1 MPKLPVMSGAELVRL
16 LDEADFVVVRQ
27 KGSHLRMRRE
37 RDGKVVTVPMHPSR
51 DIDRSLLHKIITVD
65 IGWTR
70 EEFMTLYD
78 QQR

>member
-1 MPKLPVMSGAELVRL
+1 MPKLPLMSGTELVRL
-16 LDEADFVVVRQ
+16 LDKANFVVVRQ
-27 KGSHLRMRRE
+27 KGPHLRMRRE

-70 EEFMTLYD
+70 EYFMTLYD

>member
-1 MPKLPVMSGAELVRL
+1 
-16 LDEADFVVVRQ
+16 
-27 KGSHLRMRRE
+27 MRRE

-70 EEFMTLYD
+70 EYFMTLYD

>member
-1 MPKLPVMSGAELVRL
+1 MSGEELVRL
-16 LDEADFVVVRQ
+16 LDKADFVVVRQ

-51 DIDRSLLHKIITVD
+51 DIDRGLLHKIITVD

-70 EEFMTLYD
+70 EYFMTLYD

>member
-16 LDEADFVVVRQ
+16 LDEAGFVVVRQ
-27 KGSHLRMRRE
+27 KGSHLRMRRD

-70 EEFMTLYD
+70 EYFMTLYD

>member
-1 MPKLPVMSGAELVRL
+1 MPKLPLISGTELVRL
-16 LDEADFVVVRQ
+16 LDKADFVVVRQ

-70 EEFMTLYD
+70 EYFMTLYD

>member
-1 MPKLPVMSGAELVRL
+1 MPKLPIINGPELVRI
-16 LDEADFVVVRQ
+16 LDKAGFVVVRQ

-37 RDGKVVTVPMHPSR
+37 SDGKVATVPMHPSQ

-70 EEFMTLYD
+70 EYFIKLYE
-78 QQR
+78 QRG

>member
-16 LDEADFVVVRQ
+16 LDEAGFVVVRQ
-27 KGSHLRMRRE
+27 KGSHLRMRRD

-70 EEFMTLYD
+70 EYFMTLYN

>member
-1 MPKLPVMSGAELVRL
+1 MPKLPVMSGTELVRL
-16 LDEADFVVVRQ
+16 LDKADFVVVRQ

-70 EEFMTLYD
+70 EYFMTLYE
-78 QQR
+78 QQH

>member
-1 MPKLPVMSGAELVRL
+1 MPKLPLMSGTELVRL
-16 LDEADFVVVRQ
+16 LDKADFVVVRQ
-27 KGSHLRMRRE
+27 KGAHLRMRRE

-70 EEFMTLYD
+70 EYFMTLYD

>member
-1 MPKLPVMSGAELVRL
+1 MPKLPIINGPELVKI
-16 LDEADFVVVRQ
+16 LDKAGFVVVRQ

-37 RDGKVVTVPMHPSR
+37 RDGKVVTVPMHPSQ

-70 EEFMTLYD
+70 EYFMTLYE
-78 QQR
+78 QQG

>member
-1 MPKLPVMSGAELVRL
+1 MPKLPLMSGTELVRL
-16 LDEADFVVVRQ
+16 LDKADFVVVRQ

-37 RDGKVVTVPMHPSR
+37 RDGKVVTVPMHPSH

-70 EEFMTLYD
+70 EYFMTLYD

>member
-1 MPKLPVMSGAELVRL
+1 MPKLPLMSGTELVRL
-16 LDEADFVVVRQ
+16 LDKADFVVVRQ

-65 IGWTR
+65 MGGR
-70 EEFMTLYD
+70 ENIS
-78 QQR
+78 

>member
-1 MPKLPVMSGAELVRL
+1 MPKLPLMSGTELVRL
-16 LDEADFVVVRQ
+16 LDKADFVVVRQ

-51 DIDRSLLHKIITVD
+51 DIDRSLLHKIITID

-70 EEFMTLYD
+70 EYFMTLYD

>member
-1 MPKLPVMSGAELVRL
+1 MSGTELVRL
-16 LDEADFVVVRQ
+16 LDKADFVVVRQ

-70 EEFMTLYD
+70 EYFMTLYD

>member
-1 MPKLPVMSGAELVRL
+1 MPKLPLMSGTELVRL
-16 LDEADFVVVRQ
+16 LDKADFVVVRQ
-27 KGSHLRMRRE
+27 KGSHLRMQRE

-70 EEFMTLYD
+70 EYFMTLYD

>member
-1 MPKLPVMSGAELVRL
+1 MPKLPLMSGTELVRL
-16 LDEADFVVVRQ
+16 LDKADFVVVRQ

-70 EEFMTLYD
+70 EYFMTLYD
-78 QQR
+78 PQR

>member
-1 MPKLPVMSGAELVRL
+1 MPKLPLMSGEELVRL
-16 LDEADFVVVRQ
+16 LDKADFVVVRQ

-51 DIDRSLLHKIITVD
+51 DIDRGLLHKIITVD

-70 EEFMTLYD
+70 EYFMTLYD

>member
-1 MPKLPVMSGAELVRL
+1 MPKLPLMSGTELVRL
-16 LDEADFVVVRQ
+16 LDKADFVVVRQ

-65 IGWTR
+65 
-70 EEFMTLYD
+70 
-78 QQR
+78 

>member
-1 MPKLPVMSGAELVRL
+1 MPKLPLMSGTELVRL
-16 LDEADFVVVRQ
+16 LDKADFVVVRQ

-70 EEFMTLYD
+70 EYFMTLYD

>member
-16 LDEADFVVVRQ
+16 LDEAGFVVVRQ
-27 KGSHLRMRRE
+27 KGSHLRMWRE

-70 EEFMTLYD
+70 EYFMTLYD

>member
-1 MPKLPVMSGAELVRL
+1 MPKLPVMSGTELVRL
-16 LDEADFVVVRQ
+16 LDKADFVVVRQ

-37 RDGKVVTVPMHPSR
+37 GDGKVVTVPMYR

-70 EEFMTLYD
+70 EYFMMLYE
-78 QQR
+78 QQH

>member
-1 MPKLPVMSGAELVRL
+1 MPKLPLMSGTELVRL
-16 LDEADFVVVRQ
+16 LDKADFVVVRQ

-70 EEFMTLYD
+70 EYFMTL
-78 QQR
+78 